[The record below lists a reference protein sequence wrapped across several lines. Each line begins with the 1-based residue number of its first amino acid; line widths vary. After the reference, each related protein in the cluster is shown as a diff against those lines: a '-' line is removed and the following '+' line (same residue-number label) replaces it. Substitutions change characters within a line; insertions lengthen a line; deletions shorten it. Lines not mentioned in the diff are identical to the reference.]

1 MSEKIEMLCGV
12 LQYKSN
18 SARHRKICKSCPKIQ
33 KLMDELE
40 NERKEKDDLKNQLLK
55 ALQNQGQTINNI
67 NNPVINNHNIQQ
79 NITIYGTEELP
90 DAKRQLRKLC
100 RAHKF
105 DECVPRYIQMKHF
118 SEGNGN
124 IRFDSNCLEVF
135 EKDGWVQVDKDSEL
149 SNLTRLGSQEVIER
163 YQKDMYVNF
172 FKNYALKQ
180 LKNEESNE
188 FRNVRQKVEHVIRN
202 GNSYVDSED
211 SE

>member
-1 MSEKIEMLCGV
+1 MSHMKSEMLCGTLV
-12 LQYKSN
+12 TKPNVS
-18 SARHRKICKSCPKIQ
+18 RHKKACVSCSKIQ
-33 KLMDELE
+33 KLMD
-40 NERKEKDDLKNQLLK
+40 DLADANKTIELLK
-55 ALQNQGQTINNI
+55 GLQNQGQTINYVDNRHV
-67 NNPVINNHNIQQ
+67 NRVENIQQ
-79 NITIYGTEELP
+79 NITIYGTEKLP

-100 RAHKF
+100 RKHKF

-118 SEGNGN
+118 PEGNGN
-124 IRFDSNCLEVF
+124 IRFDSDNNCLEIF
-135 EKDGWVQVDKDSEL
+135 EKNGWIRVDKDSEL

-163 YQKDMYVNF
+163 YEKDMYVNF

-180 LKNEESNE
+180 LENEESNE